1 MKKRTIAIFTGNRAE
16 YGLQYPILQA
26 VNKHPQLDY
35 RLVVSGAHLDANFGR
50 TLDEIRQDGFRID
63 AEVKIEMDA
72 NSLFAT
78 AQAIGSGVVAIS
90 RAFAELKPDIAVI
103 YADRFEGLA
112 AVIAASQMN
121 IPTAHVEGGD
131 LTEGGA
137 LDDSVRHAMTKLAHL
152 HFTTNQQATNRILA
166 MGEEDWR
173 VHTVGFPAIDLIS
186 EGRYAQPDEIV
197 ERLGLDLKRPIVLF
211 TQHSVTTEF
220 DQAAVQLEP
229 SLSALETTAND
240 GIQIILTYPN
250 NDAGGRQIIE
260 RLELFSKRKV
270 ANIQIHRSLGRH
282 LYHGVLA
289 LAKNPSMRVACA
301 GNSSSGLKETPAFGC
316 PAVDIGSRQEGRL
329 RGGNLVSVGYDSQEI
344 ITAIKRCLFD
354 EDFRATCR
362 TAENPYWLGDAG
374 SKIAKVLAEVTLDQ
388 NLIRKKMTL
397 RGEVRDGWF
406 R

>member
-16 YGLQYPILQA
+16 YGLQYPILRA

-78 AQAIGSGVVAIS
+78 AQAIGSGVLAIS

-112 AVIAASQMN
+112 AVLAASQMN

-186 EGRYAQPDEIV
+186 EGRYANQAEV
-197 ERLGLDLKRPIVLF
+197 TERLCLDLARPVVLF

-220 DQAAVQLEP
+220 AEAAGQVAP
-229 SLSALETTAND
+229 SLLAMARLAQE
-240 GIQIILTYPN
+240 GVQVILTYPN
-250 NDAGGRQIIE
+250 NDAGGRAIID
-260 RLELFSKRKV
+260 RLEALG
-270 ANIQIHRSLGRH
+270 AQNIPNIQLHRSLGRSM
-282 LYHGVLA
+282 YHGVLA
-289 LAKNPSMRVACA
+289 LARNPALRVACV

-316 PAVDIGSRQEGRL
+316 STVNIGSRQDGRL
-329 RGGNLVSVGYDSQEI
+329 RGMNVLDAGYDIDQIVS
-344 ITAIKRCLFD
+344 AVRRCLFD
-354 EDFRATCR
+354 DHFREACR
-362 TAENPYWLGDAG
+362 TGDNPYWLGDAG
-374 SKIAKVLAEVTLDQ
+374 LKIAHVLATVPLDQ
-388 NLIRKKMTL
+388 RLIRKRMTL
-397 RGEVRDGWF
+397 RGEVREGWF